1 MLYCKFA
8 VKLPN
13 QYSKTTITKLL
24 KNTFKRSL
32 HFYFSLGI
40 IIISMSFF
48 ISFGHSVDLFK
59 RDVVSTKNSSFTPNF
74 VFQKKADT
82 PIALSNHKQ
91 NNKKRNSRNKSRV
104 NSFLKKKNIK
114 IYQTNFFAGLIIL
127 DNQQNR
133 TLSEN
138 TYYYFNFISSIFRP
152 PHF

>member
-1 MLYCKFA
+1 
-8 VKLPN
+8 
-13 QYSKTTITKLL
+13 
-24 KNTFKRSL
+24 
-32 HFYFSLGI
+32 
-40 IIISMSFF
+40 MS
-48 ISFGHSVDLFK
+48 SFVMFGKSADLFK
-59 RDVVSTKNSSFTPNF
+59 RDVVSIKSNSLVSNF

-91 NNKKRNSRNKSRV
+91 NNKKRNSRNNSRV

-114 IYQTNFFAGLIIL
+114 IYQTNLIAGLIL
-127 DNQQNR
+127 LANQENR

>member
-1 MLYCKFA
+1 MPLNYQTK
-8 VKLPN
+8 
-13 QYSKTTITKLL
+13 YSKTTTIKLL
-24 KNTFKRSL
+24 KNIFKRSL

-48 ISFGHSVDLFK
+48 ISFGQSVDLFK
-59 RDVVSTKNSSFTPNF
+59 RDVVSTKNSSFIPNF

-104 NSFLKKKNIK
+104 NSFLKKKNVK
-114 IYQTNFFAGLIIL
+114 IHQTNLFAGLIIL
-127 DNQQNR
+127 ANQQNNI
-133 TLSEN
+133 LSKN
-138 TYYYFNFISSIFRP
+138 TYYFFRFISSIFRP